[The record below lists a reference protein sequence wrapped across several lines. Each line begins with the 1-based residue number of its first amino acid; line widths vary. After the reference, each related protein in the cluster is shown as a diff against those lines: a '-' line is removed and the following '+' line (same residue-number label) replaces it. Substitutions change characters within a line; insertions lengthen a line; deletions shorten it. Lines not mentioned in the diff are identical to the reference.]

1 MPSQLFIDFPELSS
15 LSREDL
21 EDLISNPA
29 FFHATFHSLPAV
41 KALFHAQTELGMAN
55 ESIAKRNLALQ
66 DHVYR
71 LRAETQ
77 DAFNEAKTLQA
88 QQKEV
93 EREQRE
99 LYQRYSPSFLLLRL
113 RHSTTAQDDLSESL
127 ASSFVRS
134 QPIPSSSS
142 SKPGSSPSNMSSSAQ
157 STSASTPTPEDSTR
171 GDVVD
176 EFIRQF
182 KDLRKTYHKRKI
194 WSEQWAVDKV
204 AWRDN

>member
-1 MPSQLFIDFPELSS
+1 MSMPQLFHDFPELSS

-21 EDLISNPA
+21 EELISDPA

-41 KALFHAQTELGMAN
+41 KALLHAQTELGMAN

-77 DAFNEAKTLQA
+77 DAFSEAKALQVR
-88 QQKEV
+88 QKEV

-134 QPIPSSSS
+134 QPLQP
-142 SKPGSSPSNMSSSAQ
+142 
-157 STSASTPTPEDSTR
+157 

-194 WSEQWAVDKV
+194 WSEQWAADKV
-204 AWRDN
+204 AWRDD

>member
-1 MPSQLFIDFPELSS
+1 MPQLFHDFPELSS

-21 EDLISNPA
+21 EELISDPA

-41 KALFHAQTELGMAN
+41 KAILHAQTELGMAN

-77 DAFNEAKTLQA
+77 DAFSEAKALQVR
-88 QQKEV
+88 QKEV

-134 QPIPSSSS
+134 QPLQPSSSPQPGPSAPNTAS
-142 SKPGSSPSNMSSSAQ
+142 SVH
-157 STSASTPTPEDSTR
+157 STSAFTPTPEDGAR

-194 WSEQWAVDKV
+194 WCEQWAADKV
-204 AWRDN
+204 SWRDD